1 MSYEDEITESR
12 RLAILLA
19 LYFANAYTLN
29 RSVLRDQVERTGY
42 VTAMKEMIGELEWL
56 VDRGLIEELEHDVVR
71 LTYEG
76 EDAALGRSRING
88 VRRPSPAVSQD
99 RNPSVK
105 KPLSLL

>member
-1 MSYEDEITESR
+1 MSYADEITASR

-42 VTAMKEMIGELEWL
+42 VTGMKEMIGELEWL
-56 VDRGLIEELEHDVVR
+56 VGRGLIEALEHDVVR

-76 EDAALGRSRING
+76 EDAALGRSRIDG
-88 VRRPSPAVSQD
+88 VRRPSPEVTD
-99 RNPSVK
+99 RRASAQ